1 MKTYDIYNFDHR
13 YTMPRIINTDSFR
26 IIIKED
32 HCSNLKNLTK
42 NASTSFAHDL
52 DITPIVVKNPFKDGT
67 FVITGTIEID
77 EQFAE
82 NSVLFPEVLN
92 RKYINDITLVLSFLT
107 GRHVYLKDEIEKY
120 SSKSYLDGPVANN
133 YNIYSQIKHENIKK
147 ISKYDLD
154 TQFFNTV
161 RSYSINDLLSLTSYC
176 NSILDRL
183 FTKWAKENGKS
194 KFESSKLLN
203 SLRRRA
209 YEHVENSL
217 CTKIKIKF
225 LQFLKNE
232 KIDTVVI
239 KDIKARIHIDNSPS
253 AIYKLK
259 SFLKHY
265 DLYPQEDNEENNAKL
280 KWLNKIRNSVAHTG
294 DLPKDKKISWNMR
307 AEITTNITFLMLDII
322 QWYFAKIILEID
334 NHRLDETQKDIKNY
348 FLTGKFRN
356 KDVFNETYEDYM
368 NRITNDWTENSNL

>member
-1 MKTYDIYNFDHR
+1 M
-13 YTMPRIINTDSFR
+13 
-26 IIIKED
+26 
-32 HCSNLKNLTK
+32 
-42 NASTSFAHDL
+42 
-52 DITPIVVKNPFKDGT
+52 
-67 FVITGTIEID
+67 
-77 EQFAE
+77 
-82 NSVLFPEVLN
+82 
-92 RKYINDITLVLSFLT
+92 
-107 GRHVYLKDEIEKY
+107 
-120 SSKSYLDGPVANN
+120 
-133 YNIYSQIKHENIKK
+133 
-147 ISKYDLD
+147 D